1 MPDQHKPADTT
12 TYTGIAPILAGRGN
26 LGLAPNKRYTSDTF
40 VLVCNFAHHQRVWF
54 GLNARQK
61 AVLHTNQYTLFNSI
75 LEWRLFRKQVCVVPM
90 HAPASK
96 KTDVVEWCAGACI

>member
-1 MPDQHKPADTT
+1 MPDLHKPADTT

-54 GLNARQK
+54 GLNARQVAVFGEGSVAHQPVHALQQHSRVAPVPK
-61 AVLHTNQYTLFNSI
+61 AGS
-75 LEWRLFRKQVCVVPM
+75 
-90 HAPASK
+90 A
-96 KTDVVEWCAGACI
+96 